1 MTGGHPRPSRLSD
14 VERPEK
20 ASPASRRS
28 PGEGRPGRAASR
40 LPHHL
45 PETRRFIIPKGW
57 PIKGRKHHR
66 AAAIEAQE
74 EAGLIGRVQKKAI
87 GSYTYWKLRPDHF
100 DHCRVEVFILDV
112 RHQLPDWK
120 EKGQRQGAWL
130 LVDDAADLVDDPG
143 LVDIIRTLP
152 NRLAAKGKRFGL
164 RPATKR

>member
-1 MTGGHPRPSRLSD
+1 MSNAPRKPRQQVAALPVRVD
-14 VERPEK
+14 R
-20 ASPASRRS
+20 
-28 PGEGRPGRAASR
+28 EGRLRVFLITSR
-40 LPHHL
+40 
-45 PETRRFIIPKGW
+45 ETRRFIIPKGW

-87 GSYTYWKLRPDHF
+87 GSYTYWKRRADHF
-100 DHCRVEVFILDV
+100 DYCRVEVFVLDV